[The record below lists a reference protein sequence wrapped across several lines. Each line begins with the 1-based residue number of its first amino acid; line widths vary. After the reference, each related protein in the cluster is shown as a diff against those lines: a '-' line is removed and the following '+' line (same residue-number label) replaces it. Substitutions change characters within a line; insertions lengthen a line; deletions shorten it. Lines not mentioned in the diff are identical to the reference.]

1 MKVGDDL
8 PSFPGLWR
16 FFDYFRAMQDTAS
29 TLRYV
34 DHNGQVHHVSGSSGG
49 QQGDPLEMIR
59 FCATIHPVWERVRS
73 RYHHARALAFADDG
87 YIHSK
92 LRDCLLILAELK
104 HAVKEDCGLDRTLG
118 KCKIFRKGM
127 PIEEAGSIVR
137 DTIDADQ
144 RQHTL
149 HDMLQLHDDQESNV
163 IQVDGITCVGV
174 PIGSPDFVTAFVK
187 SKTAAMVDDV
197 RKLQVLSNG
206 LTHFRL
212 VKFCR

>member
-1 MKVGDDL
+1 
-8 PSFPGLWR
+8 
-16 FFDYFRAMQDTAS
+16 
-29 TLRYV
+29 
-34 DHNGQVHHVSGSSGG
+34 
-49 QQGDPLEMIR
+49 MIR
-59 FCATIHPVWERVRS
+59 FCATIHPVWGRVMS
-73 RYHHARALAFADDG
+73 RYQRARALAFADDG
-87 YIHSK
+87 YIHSELK
-92 LRDCLLILAELK
+92 DCLLILAELK
-104 HAVKEDCGLDRTLG
+104 HAFKEDCGFDLKLG
-118 KCKIFRKGM
+118 KCRIFLKGM
-127 PIEEAGSIVR
+127 PIEEARSIVR

-144 RQHTL
+144 CQHTL

>member
-1 MKVGDDL
+1 
-8 PSFPGLWR
+8 
-16 FFDYFRAMQDTAS
+16 
-29 TLRYV
+29 
-34 DHNGQVHHVSGSSGG
+34 
-49 QQGDPLEMIR
+49 
-59 FCATIHPVWERVRS
+59 
-73 RYHHARALAFADDG
+73 
-87 YIHSK
+87 
-92 LRDCLLILAELK
+92 LLILAELK
-104 HAVKEDCGLDRTLG
+104 HAFKEDCGLDLKLD

-127 PIEEAGSIVR
+127 PIEEARSIVR

-144 RQHTL
+144 CQHTL